1 MSSKSPTLIVGGQAR
16 LPKDLSTGEPL
27 QVVVELDSNTNKIL
41 DVSFGPCQPVLQN
54 FLVGVLKGTDIEA
67 DTESVLDT
75 ITKRVR
81 HRSQKAILAAIR
93 DLAREYNEFKYG
105 VPKGPQENHL
115 TAY

>member
-1 MSSKSPTLIVGGQAR
+1 MNSESPTLIVGGQAR

-27 QVVVELDSNTNKIL
+27 QVVVELDSNTNQIL
-41 DVSFGPCQPVLQN
+41 DVSFGPCQPVLQE
-54 FLVGVLKGTDIEA
+54 FLIGILKGTNIET
-67 DTESVLDT
+67 DTEMVLDA

-81 HRSQKAILAAIR
+81 HRSQKAILAAVR

-105 VPKGPQENHL
+105 VPKGPQENL